1 MNIKKIKNI
10 NNGYSLIEIMVAI
23 MIIGTCFI
31 GLIQAFPFALKI
43 SNSAKNQTKASYF
56 AQEKIEE
63 LYQLGYENFATG
75 TIEIKHALGSPGN
88 DRAAFQRETI
98 IQYIDRDLNE
108 ISEDQGMKK
117 ITVHVFYT
125 DSISKNEKL
134 YSLGT
139 ILTYR

>member
-1 MNIKKIKNI
+1 MNKKTIKNI

-23 MIIGTCFI
+23 MIIGVCFI

-43 SNSAKNQTKASYF
+43 SNSAKNQTIASYI

-63 LYQLGYENFATG
+63 LYRLGYENFATG
-75 TIEIKHALGSPGN
+75 TIEVKHALGSPGSK
-88 DRAAFQRETI
+88 RAPFQRETI
-98 IQYIDRDLNE
+98 VQYIDRYFNE

-117 ITVHVFYT
+117 ITTIVYYT

-134 YSLGT
+134 YSLST

>member
-1 MNIKKIKNI
+1 MNKKTIKNI
-10 NNGYSLIEIMVAI
+10 NGYSLIEIMVAI
-23 MIIGTCFI
+23 MIIGVCFV

-75 TIEIKHALGSPGN
+75 TIEVKHALGSPGS
-88 DRAAFQRETI
+88 DRAAFYRETI
-98 IQYIDRDLNE
+98 VWYIDRDFNE

-117 ITVHVFYT
+117 ITSRVYYT
-125 DSISKNEKL
+125 DSISKNEKSYTL
-134 YSLGT
+134 ST
-139 ILTYR
+139 VLTYR